1 MKRTSG
7 ISWRVGRAHKNS
19 NKLCGGSSGERSE
32 GKQRREK
39 EADIEQLNV
48 FTILGVGE
56 EESYLIA
63 TPALLVRA
71 VRAEQNSS
79 HKMEAVPLHP
89 EMCVV

>member
-1 MKRTSG
+1 M
-7 ISWRVGRAHKNS
+7 
-19 NKLCGGSSGERSE
+19 GGSSGERSE
-32 GKQRREK
+32 GKQHREK

-48 FTILGVGE
+48 FTILGVG

-79 HKMEAVPLHP
+79 HKMGAVPLHP
-89 EMCVV
+89 EMCVG